1 MEIMNI
7 WERLSVKKF
16 KEWRRNKRSNVLKQ
30 KKLYGQFFNQIE
42 VVVGVEKWLWLRY
55 KIIKRETESLIMTAQ
70 EQAIKTNAM
79 KVKIEKT
86 QVEGKS
92 RLRGKVD
99 ETVRRSV

>member
-7 WERLSVKKF
+7 WERLGVKKF
-16 KEWRRNKRSNVLKQ
+16 QEWRRNKRSNVLKQ

-42 VVVGVEKWLWLRY
+42 VVAGAEKWLWLRY
-55 KIIKRETESLIMTAQ
+55 KITKRETESLIMAAQ